1 MNENN
6 QKKIEELQLIE
17 NNLREFLVQK
27 QTLQMEINEIENAL
41 YELSATDGEVYKIVA
56 GIMVRIER
64 DSAKEELSEKKIVV
78 ESKISAI
85 ERQEKII
92 EKKSE
97 ELKKEILDG
106 KMATDY
112 KL

>member
-6 QKKIEELQLIE
+6 QQKIEELQIIE
-17 NNLREFLVQK
+17 NNLREFLMQR
-27 QTLQMEINEIENAL
+27 QTLQVEINEIENAL
-41 YELSATDGEVYKIVA
+41 DELSATEGEVYKIVA
-56 GIMVRIER
+56 GIMVKIER
-64 DSAKEELSEKKIVV
+64 DTAKEELDEKKIAV

-106 KMATDY
+106 KRTANH
-112 KL
+112 KI

>member
-6 QKKIEELQLIE
+6 QQKIEELQLIE
-17 NNLREFLVQK
+17 NNLREFLMQR
-27 QTLQMEINEIENAL
+27 QALQVEINEIENAFD
-41 YELSATDGEVYKIVA
+41 ELSSTEGEVYKIIA
-56 GIMVRIER
+56 GIMVKIER
-64 DSAKEELSEKKIVV
+64 EAAKEELEEKKSTI

-85 ERQEKII
+85 EKQEKII

-106 KMATDY
+106 KKAANY
-112 KL
+112 KI